1 MIGIDV
7 VIAEISGLKQQDLER
22 WISNA
27 WVRPDK
33 SASGYAFR
41 EIDVARARLIL
52 EMRDE
57 MQISEDA
64 LPVVLLLL
72 LLDGA
77 EVFVGPRT
85 VLPWTNSNGVGCS
98 SAASVLSSGWIEE
111 AR

>member
-7 VIAEISGLKQQDLER
+7 VIAEISGLKRQDLER
-22 WISNA
+22 WISYE

-33 SASGYAFR
+33 PAGGYAFR

-57 MQISEDA
+57 MEISEDA

-72 LLDGA
+72 DQLYDLRRQMHDLNNA
-77 EVFVGPRT
+77 FMQVVPSDVRQD
-85 VLPWTNSNGVGCS
+85 L
-98 SAASVLSSGWIEE
+98 AAHLATHS
-111 AR
+111 R

>member
-7 VIAEISGLKQQDLER
+7 VIAEISGLKRQDLER
-22 WISNA
+22 WISYG

-33 SASGYAFR
+33 SGSGYTFR

-57 MQISEDA
+57 MEVNEDA

-72 LLDGA
+72 DQLYDLRRQVRDLNNA
-77 EVFVGPRT
+77 FAQVVPSDVRQD
-85 VLPWTNSNGVGCS
+85 L
-98 SAASVLSSGWIEE
+98 AAHLAVH
-111 AR
+111 RR

>member
-41 EIDVARARLIL
+41 EIDVCLLYTSTYVRLEHVARHVDERSTNWRTHTRRLACRVTRART
-52 EMRDE
+52 
-57 MQISEDA
+57 
-64 LPVVLLLL
+64 P
-72 LLDGA
+72 
-77 EVFVGPRT
+77 
-85 VLPWTNSNGVGCS
+85 
-98 SAASVLSSGWIEE
+98 SGTRIEN
-111 AR
+111 